1 MSWSSSGSGPD
12 LTGARARRGANLPRI
27 GDFNQAVVL
36 DALRRARHGLSRA
49 DLSEH
54 TGLSAQSITNI
65 VRRLAE
71 RGLVTEQAPALP
83 HGRGR
88 PAAPIRLDPAG
99 RFAVGVHVD
108 PTVTSVA
115 LVDLTAA
122 VVASR
127 RTVAASATSPER
139 LTTAVADAVAEVTAG
154 VAAERVLGVGVATPG
169 PVDTGAGVVVG
180 APLLPGWERVELRRL
195 VREATGLPVVM
206 HKDTAAAAVG
216 ELWHEP
222 DPADFVF
229 LYLGTGLGAGFV
241 VNGELLPGRTDNAGE
256 IGHLMVSPD
265 GPRCHCGQVGCVG
278 ASSMP
283 RTLVGE
289 AVAAGVLEPS
299 AHDAGDV
306 EIDAAF
312 TRLCVAAARNAPAR
326 EVLERSAARLARAAV
341 TLCNA
346 LDVGAVVVGGPAWSR
361 TEPVFLPILRE
372 VVAATTEAR
381 RVHEVAV
388 RSSVLGDDAA
398 VVGAACLVLEHSFS
412 PSPAT
417 LLIR

>member
-1 MSWSSSGSGPD
+1 M
-12 LTGARARRGANLPRI
+12 
-27 GDFNQAVVL
+27 L
-36 DALRRARHGLSRA
+36 DALRRARHDLSRA
-49 DLSEH
+49 ELSER

-65 VRRLAE
+65 VRRLSE
-71 RGLVTEQAPALP
+71 RGLVTEDAPAVP

-88 PAAPIRLDPAG
+88 PASPLRLDPAG

-108 PTVTSVA
+108 PTVTSVV

-122 VVASR
+122 VVGSR
-127 RTVAASATSPER
+127 RTVAASATTPDGLVAAIAS
-139 LTTAVADAVAEVTAG
+139 AVADLTADIDTD
-154 VAAERVLGVGVATPG
+154 RVLGVGVATPG

-180 APLLPGWERVELRRL
+180 APLLPGWDRVELRRM
-195 VREATGLPVVM
+195 VRSATALPVVM
-206 HKDTAAAAVG
+206 HKDTAAAAIG
-216 ELWHEP
+216 ELWHEA

-241 VNGELLPGRTDNAGE
+241 VNGELLPGSTDNAGE
-256 IGHLMVSPD
+256 IGHLMVAPD
-265 GPRCHCGQVGCVG
+265 GPRCQCGQAGCVG
-278 ASSMP
+278 VSSMP

-289 AVAAGVLEPS
+289 AAAAGALAPLSHGASDREV
-299 AHDAGDV
+299 
-306 EIDAAF
+306 DAAF
-312 TRLCVAAARNAPAR
+312 TRLCAAAGDEPSAR
-326 EVLERSAARLARAAV
+326 EVLERSASRLARGAV
-341 TLCNA
+341 TLCNT

-361 TEPVFLPILRE
+361 TAPVFLPILRD

-381 RVHEVAV
+381 RVHEVVV

-412 PSPAT
+412 ARPAA

>member
-1 MSWSSSGSGPD
+1 M
-12 LTGARARRGANLPRI
+12 
-27 GDFNQAVVL
+27 L
-36 DALRRARHGLSRA
+36 DALRRDRHGLSRA
-49 DLSEH
+49 ELSER

-65 VRRLAE
+65 VRRLSE
-71 RGLVTEQAPALP
+71 RGLVTEEAPAVP

-88 PAAPIRLDPAG
+88 PAAPLRLAPEG

-108 PTVTSVA
+108 PTVTAVV

-127 RTVAASATSPER
+127 RTVAASATTPDE
-139 LTTAVADAVAEVTAG
+139 LVAAIADAVAALTADVDPG
-154 VAAERVLGVGVATPG
+154 RVLGVGVATPG
-169 PVDTGAGVVVG
+169 PLDTGAGVVVG
-180 APLLPGWERVELRRL
+180 APLLPGWDRVELRRL
-195 VREATGLPVVM
+195 VRAATGLPVVM

-241 VNGELLPGRTDNAGE
+241 VNGELLPGSTDNAGE
-256 IGHLMVSPD
+256 IGHLLVAPD
-265 GPRCHCGQVGCVG
+265 GPRCQCGQAGCVG

-283 RTLVGE
+283 RVLVGE
-289 AVAAGVLEPS
+289 AVAAGVLEPLRHGAS
-299 AHDAGDV
+299 DR

-312 TRLCVAAARNAPAR
+312 TSLCTAAADDPAAR
-326 EVLERSAARLARAAV
+326 EVLERSATRLARGAV

-346 LDVGAVVVGGPAWSR
+346 LDVGAVVVGGPVWSR
-361 TEPVFLPILRE
+361 TEPVFLPILRD

-388 RSSVLGDDAA
+388 RGGVLGDDAA

-412 PSPAT
+412 AHPAT

>member
-1 MSWSSSGSGPD
+1 M
-12 LTGARARRGANLPRI
+12 
-27 GDFNQAVVL
+27 L
-36 DALRRARHGLSRA
+36 DALRRARHGLSRTG
-49 DLSEH
+49 LSER

-65 VRRLAE
+65 VRRLVE
-71 RGLVTEQAPALP
+71 RGLVVERAPAVP

-88 PAAPIRLDPAG
+88 PSGLLELDPAG
-99 RFAVGVHVD
+99 RYAVGVHVD
-108 PTVTSVA
+108 PTVTAVA

-127 RTVAASATSPER
+127 RTVAASASTPEELVGAIAEAVGEVVDGVDPGR
-139 LTTAVADAVAEVTAG
+139 L
-154 VAAERVLGVGVATPG
+154 LGVGVATPG
-169 PVDTGAGVVVG
+169 PIDAGAGAVVG
-180 APLLPGWERVELRRL
+180 APLLPGWDRVELRTL
-195 VREATGLPVVM
+195 VRDATGLPVVM
-206 HKDTAAAAVG
+206 HKDAAAAAVG
-216 ELWHEP
+216 ELWQDP

-241 VNGELLPGRTDNAGE
+241 VNGELLPGSTDNAGE
-256 IGHLMVSPD
+256 IGHLMVAPD
-265 GPRCHCGQVGCVG
+265 GPRCHCGSDGCVG

-289 AVAAGVLEPS
+289 AVVAGVLDPLPHE
-299 AHDAGDV
+299 AGDG

-312 TRLCVAAARNAPAR
+312 TRLCTAAAGDPAAR
-326 EVLERSAARLARAAV
+326 AVLERSAARLARAAV

-361 TEPVFLPILRE
+361 TEPVYLPILRD
-372 VVAATTEAR
+372 VAAATTEAR

-388 RSSVLGDDAA
+388 RTSAVGDDSA

-412 PSPAT
+412 PRPAT

>member
-1 MSWSSSGSGPD
+1 M
-12 LTGARARRGANLPRI
+12 
-27 GDFNQAVVL
+27 L
-36 DALRRARHGLSRA
+36 DALRRVRHGLSRA
-49 DLSEH
+49 ELSEH

-71 RGLVTEQAPALP
+71 RGLVTEEVPAVP

-88 PAAPIRLDPAG
+88 PAAPLVLDPAG

-108 PTVTSVA
+108 PTVTAVV
-115 LVDLTAA
+115 LVDLTAS
-122 VVASR
+122 VVAAR
-127 RTVAASATSPER
+127 RTVAASATTPDD
-139 LTTAVADAVAEVTAG
+139 LVTAVAGAVAELTAG
-154 VAAERVLGVGVATPG
+154 VDPDRVLGVGVATPG

-180 APLLPGWERVELRRL
+180 APLLPGWDRVELRRL

-216 ELWHEP
+216 ELWHEA
-222 DPADFVF
+222 DPADLLF

-241 VNGELLPGRTDNAGE
+241 VNGELLPGSTDNAGE
-256 IGHLMVSPD
+256 IGHMMVSPD
-265 GPRCHCGQVGCVG
+265 GPRCHCGQAGCVG

-289 AVAAGVLEPS
+289 AVAAGVLAPLP
-299 AHDAGDV
+299 HDAGDV
-306 EIDAAF
+306 AVDDAF
-312 TRLCVAAARNAPAR
+312 TRLCAAATGDPAAR

-361 TEPVFLPILRE
+361 TEPVFLPILRD

-388 RSSVLGDDAA
+388 RGSVLGDDAA

-412 PSPAT
+412 PRPAT